1 MYDKKAASKNEYDE
15 FWDLSKLVPSKKN
28 VPSKP
33 AKNTFKQPV
42 DVVVTSKVDNQDGTK
57 YSDTPLNRENVIK
70 RYVSDDAEK
79 KSASALLEYSPN
91 NSLLHSVKIYRFDSN
106 YNYYEQFCRYAE
118 KFFSVAGKECEHVP
132 FFSYVPQYDQLN
144 REQINFYFW
153 WRSQARRGVYIDA
166 DYSYILLFVFET
178 INLVGEH
185 DYEALRDILTGV
197 WLAYRDRYGRLDRL
211 MSEWIFDFC
220 LIHKLEPPKG
230 KIPLYAI
237 QGACG
242 VAEFFVSALGND
254 IDKYVN
260 AILVFCSSYDYKK
273 SKFYSGEYKEI
284 YDRYVASA
292 LKIALTELSA
302 SGKVFG
308 QTGYSDSKLNRQAY
322 VGALCS
328 YASKRCI
335 EIEFCSFSR
344 SHELRYLVGDI
355 IKFTENIIRSYIGVR
370 SKLSVYSITPKL
382 SELISEHLKN
392 ELPPKKK
399 ASSKE
404 PAPTEFDKLYEP
416 TSRVLSIENA
426 KRIEEDSWNT
436 TKILAEAF
444 EEDNEPKGDVS
455 IDTVS
460 SQLQGEQSD
469 FACRLGGL
477 STYLKALMTEDRT
490 ASKKVIEALSLSE
503 DSAVD
508 KINEI
513 AVDFFGD
520 IILEE
525 GDGGYVVIEDYY
537 ADVFSALDR

>member
-1 MYDKKAASKNEYDE
+1 MTSKSEYDE
-15 FWDLSKLVPSKKN
+15 FWDLSKLVPSKKKSVN
-28 VPSKP
+28 SKP
-33 AKNTFKQPV
+33 VRNTPSQPV
-42 DVVVTSKVDNQDGTK
+42 DIVVASTNNNDATK
-57 YSDTPLNRENVIK
+57 YSDTPLNNENVIK
-70 RYVSDDAEK
+70 RYVSDESAK
-79 KSASALLEYSPN
+79 KEASALLEYSPE
-91 NSLLHSVKIYRFDSN
+91 NSLLHSVKIYRFDSS

-118 KFFSVAGKECEHVP
+118 KFYSVEGKECEHQP

-144 REQINFYFW
+144 RAQLEFYFW
-153 WRSQARRGVYIDA
+153 WRSQVRRGIYIDA

-185 DYEALRDILTGV
+185 DYAQLRDILTGV
-197 WLAYRDRYGRLDRL
+197 WLAYRDKYVRLDKL

-220 LIHKLEPPKG
+220 LIHKLTPPKG

-273 SKFYSGEYKEI
+273 SKFYNGEYKEI

-292 LKIALTELSA
+292 LKIALSELSD
-302 SGKVFG
+302 SGKVFA

-328 YASKRCI
+328 YASKRRI

-370 SKLSVYSITPKL
+370 SKLSVYSITPRL
-382 SELISEHLKN
+382 AELISEHLKN

-399 ASSKE
+399 VSAKEVSS
-404 PAPTEFDKLYEP
+404 TEFDNLYEP
-416 TSRVLSIENA
+416 TNRVLSLENA

-436 TKILAEAF
+436 TKMLAEAF
-444 EEDNEPKGDVS
+444 EEDNKAQNNMSIENEILRTDSNPKKD
-455 IDTVS
+455 
-460 SQLQGEQSD
+460 EQSD
-469 FACRLGGL
+469 FVSHLGGFEK
-477 STYLKALMTEDRT
+477 YLIALMQGDRE
-490 ASKKVIEALSLSE
+490 SVKKAIEALSLSE
-503 DSAVD
+503 ESAVD

-513 AVDFFGD
+513 AVDYFGD
-520 IILEE
+520 IILED
-525 GDGGYVVIEDYY
+525 GDNGYTVIEDYY
-537 ADVFSALDR
+537 DDVLAMFDR